1 MKHKEYIGQTKVTKM
16 QETKNGASTAGIIN
30 HMLHHHRLEL
40 KGHEPARHGTT
51 LSPYAF
57 QGINRKV
64 QSRMSNAATSIGNR
78 SEHAGY
84 RRRVADG
91 SSSRATAD
99 PEGWQRLAIVEAG
112 RRHHDTNLLWA
123 AALAIASLPPASQ
136 RWLGRQY

>member
-57 QGINRKV
+57 SRYKS
-64 QSRMSNAATSIGNR
+64 QSTF
-78 SEHAGY
+78 
-84 RRRVADG
+84 
-91 SSSRATAD
+91 
-99 PEGWQRLAIVEAG
+99 
-112 RRHHDTNLLWA
+112 
-123 AALAIASLPPASQ
+123 
-136 RWLGRQY
+136 